1 MRTLSRRQLLR
12 LAVAL
17 PAAGLFSRYRAL
29 AAPHLNRV
37 KITGIR
43 AMAIKNIAGNCL
55 IRVDTDSG
63 LTGYGEA
70 GATGPMARAR
80 IETMKGLLIGK
91 DPLAIE
97 VHFQNMTSL
106 MHTYMAHIPTISGI
120 DIALWD
126 LAGKIIG
133 APVDTLLGGPFR
145 DSIAMYSHGI
155 GLDMLDKASCRDWA
169 QRIKEMPEGF
179 TAFKNNI
186 DPVLGVP
193 VARFASTLTTA
204 QLRNVA
210 RGYGNCR
217 EAVGDDIDIA
227 VHCHNELDTPS
238 AIAVAK
244 AVEPMNPLFIEDA
257 LNPPFS
263 EAWMA
268 LRRSTRVPL
277 LTGEKL
283 EMVRGFK
290 PFVDNQAVDIIHPD
304 LVFRR
309 RIQRDPEDRRLCR
322 PVPHAGGAA
331 QRRLAG
337 ADVRQ
342 RPFRCVHS
350 ELLSLG
356 KPARTAQPLHR
367 EDGRGQPARGAPGTA
382 QGPHRAR
389 PGAGHR
395 SRVLEAEL
403 GRTAKPIGHDERTAR
418 GPASPQ
424 HLTKPS
430 WWRRPSGKRDSRSS

>member
-1 MRTLSRRQLLR
+1 VTLLSRRDLMR

-17 PAAGLFSRYRAL
+17 PAAGLFTRFRLL
-29 AAPHLNRV
+29 AEPHVNRV
-37 KITGIR
+37 KIREIR
-43 AMAIKNIAGNCL
+43 ALAIQNIAGNCL
-55 IRVDTDSG
+55 IRIDTDSG

-80 IETMKGLLIGK
+80 IETMRALLIGK

-97 VHFQNMTSL
+97 VHFQNLTSL

-133 APVDTLLGGPFR
+133 APVSTLLGGPFR
-145 DSIAMYSHGI
+145 ESITMYSHGI
-155 GLDMLDKASCRDWA
+155 GLDMLDKTSCRDWA
-169 QRIKEMPEGF
+169 ARIRAMPEGF

-186 DPVLGVP
+186 DPLLGVP
-193 VARFASTLTTA
+193 PARFASTLTTQ
-204 QLRNVA
+204 QLRHVA
-210 RGYGNCR
+210 IGYGNCR
-217 EAVGDDIDIA
+217 EAVGEDIDIA

-277 LTGEKL
+277 LAGEKL
-283 EMVRGFK
+283 ELVRGFK

-304 LVFRR
+304 LAF
-309 RIQRDPEDRRLCR
+309 
-322 PVPHAGGAA
+322 AGGFTGVRKIADYAA
-331 QRRLAG
+331 LFRMPVALHNVGSLVLTCANAHFG
-337 ADVRQ
+337 ASIQNFYR
-342 RPFRCVHS
+342 S
-350 ELLSLG
+350 ES
-356 KPARTAQPLHR
+356 Q
-367 EDGRGQPARGAPGTA
+367 
-382 QGPHRAR
+382 
-389 PGAGHR
+389 
-395 SRVLEAEL
+395 L
-403 GRTAKPIGHDERTAR
+403 GRPNHYIEGMAAGSPPEVRKGLLTVPK
-418 GPASPQ
+418 GPGLGLEINPEFLEKNLVAGETYWS
-424 HLTKPS
+424 
-430 WWRRPSGKRDSRSS
+430 

>member
-1 MRTLSRRQLLR
+1 MLKSLSRRDLLR
-12 LAVAL
+12 MAVAL
-17 PAAGLFSRYRAL
+17 PAAGLFARYKAM
-29 AAPHLNRV
+29 AAANVNRV
-37 KITGIR
+37 KITNIC

-55 IRVDTDSG
+55 IRIDTDSG
-63 LTGYGEA
+63 VTGYGEA

-80 IETMKGLLIGK
+80 IETMKSLLIGK
-91 DPLAIE
+91 DPLTIE
-97 VHFQNMTSL
+97 VHFHNMTTL

-126 LAGKIIG
+126 LAGKLLG
-133 APVDTLLGGPFR
+133 APISTLLGGPFR
-145 DSIAMYSHGI
+145 DAIPMYSHGI
-155 GLDMLDKASCRDWA
+155 NLDMLDKSSCHDWA

-186 DPVLGVP
+186 DPLLGVP
-193 VARFASTLTTA
+193 PARFASTLTTQ

-210 RGYGNCR
+210 RGYANCR

-244 AVEPMNPLFIEDA
+244 VVEPMNPLFIEDA

-290 PFVDNQAVDIIHPD
+290 PFLDNQAVDFIHPD
-304 LVFRR
+304 LAF
-309 RIQRDPEDRRLCR
+309 
-322 PVPHAGGAA
+322 AGGITGTRKIADYAA
-331 QRRLAG
+331 QFRIPVALHNVGSLVLTYANAHFGASIQNFYRSESQLGRPGHYIEGMAAG
-337 ADVRQ
+337 SAPDVRKG
-342 RPFRCVHS
+342 
-350 ELLSLG
+350 LLKVPTGPGLG
-356 KPARTAQPLHR
+356 LEINAEFLKQNLA
-367 EDGRGQPARGAPGTA
+367 DG
-382 QGPHRAR
+382 
-389 PGAGHR
+389 
-395 SRVLEAEL
+395 EAYW
-403 GRTAKPIGHDERTAR
+403 G
-418 GPASPQ
+418 
-424 HLTKPS
+424 
-430 WWRRPSGKRDSRSS
+430 

>member
-1 MRTLSRRQLLR
+1 MLTSLSRRDLLR
-12 LAVAL
+12 MAVAL
-17 PAAGLFSRYRAL
+17 PAAGLFARYRAI
-29 AAPHLNRV
+29 AASNVNRV
-37 KITGIR
+37 KITNVC

-55 IRVDTDSG
+55 IRIDTDSG
-63 LTGYGEA
+63 VTGYGEA

-80 IETMKGLLIGK
+80 IETMKSLLIGK
-91 DPLAIE
+91 DPLTIE
-97 VHFQNMTSL
+97 VHFHNMTTL

-126 LAGKIIG
+126 LAGKLLG
-133 APVDTLLGGPFR
+133 APISTLLGGPFR
-145 DSIAMYSHGI
+145 DAIPMYSHGI
-155 GLDMLDKASCRDWA
+155 NLDMLDKSSCHDWA

-186 DPVLGVP
+186 DPLLGVP
-193 VARFASTLTTA
+193 PARFASTLTTQ

-210 RGYGNCR
+210 RGYANCR

-244 AVEPMNPLFIEDA
+244 VVEPMNPLFIEDA

-290 PFVDNQAVDIIHPD
+290 PFLDNQAVDFIHPD
-304 LVFRR
+304 LAF
-309 RIQRDPEDRRLCR
+309 
-322 PVPHAGGAA
+322 AGGITGTRKIADYAA
-331 QRRLAG
+331 QFRIPVALHNVGSLVLTYANAHFGASIQNFYRSESQLGRPGHYIEGMAAG
-337 ADVRQ
+337 SAPDVRKG
-342 RPFRCVHS
+342 
-350 ELLSLG
+350 LLKVPTGPGLG
-356 KPARTAQPLHR
+356 LEINAEFLKQNLA
-367 EDGRGQPARGAPGTA
+367 DG
-382 QGPHRAR
+382 
-389 PGAGHR
+389 
-395 SRVLEAEL
+395 EAYW
-403 GRTAKPIGHDERTAR
+403 G
-418 GPASPQ
+418 
-424 HLTKPS
+424 
-430 WWRRPSGKRDSRSS
+430 

>member
-1 MRTLSRRQLLR
+1 MNSLTRRDLLG

-17 PAAGLFSRYRAL
+17 PAAGLFSSFRTL
-29 AAPHLNRV
+29 AAPSVNRV

-43 AMAIKNIAGNCL
+43 VMQIKNIAGNCL
-55 IRVDTDSG
+55 IRIDTDSG
-63 LTGYGEA
+63 LMGYGEA

-80 IETMKGLLIGK
+80 IATMKSLLVGK

-120 DIALWD
+120 DMALWD
-126 LAGKIIG
+126 LAGKILG
-133 APVDTLLGGPFR
+133 APVSTLLGGPFR
-145 DSIAMYSHGI
+145 ESIPMYSHGI
-155 GLDMLDKASCRDWA
+155 GLNMLDKASCRDWA
-169 QRIKEMPEGF
+169 QRSKEMPEGF
-179 TAFKNNI
+179 TAFKNSI

-193 VARFASTLTTA
+193 AARFAATLTSQ

-210 RGYGNCR
+210 RAYGNCR

-283 EMVRGFK
+283 ELLRGFK
-290 PFVDNQAVDIIHPD
+290 PFVDNQAVDIVHPY
-304 LVFRR
+304 LAF
-309 RIQRDPEDRRLCR
+309 
-322 PVPHAGGAA
+322 AGGFTGTRKIADYAA
-331 QRRLAG
+331 LFRTPVALHNVGSLVLTYANAHFG
-337 ADVRQ
+337 ASIQNFYR
-342 RPFRCVHS
+342 S
-350 ELLSLG
+350 ES
-356 KPARTAQPLHR
+356 Q
-367 EDGRGQPARGAPGTA
+367 
-382 QGPHRAR
+382 
-389 PGAGHR
+389 
-395 SRVLEAEL
+395 L
-403 GRTAKPIGHDERTAR
+403 GRTGHYIEKMSAGSPPEVRKGLLKVPTAP
-418 GPASPQ
+418 GLGLEINPDFLKENLADGE
-424 HLTKPS
+424 TG
-430 WWRRPSGKRDSRSS
+430 WA

>member
-1 MRTLSRRQLLR
+1 MKPLSRRDLVR
-12 LAVAL
+12 LAVGL
-17 PAAGLFSRYRAL
+17 PAAGLFHRYRAL
-29 AAPHLNRV
+29 AASNLNRV
-37 KITGIR
+37 KITNVR
-43 AMAIKNIAGNCL
+43 AMAIQNIAGNCL
-55 IRVDTDSG
+55 IRIDTDSG
-63 LTGYGEA
+63 LAGYGEA

-80 IETMKGLLIGK
+80 IETMRSLLIGK

-106 MHTYMAHIPTISGI
+106 MHTYMAHVPTISGI

-133 APVDTLLGGPFR
+133 APVATLLGGPFR
-145 DSIAMYSHGI
+145 DSIPMYSHGI
-155 GLDMLDKASCRDWA
+155 GLNMLDKSSCRDWA
-169 QRIKEMPEGF
+169 QRIKAMPEGF

-193 VARFASTLTTA
+193 VARFAATLTTQ

-210 RGYGNCR
+210 RAYGNCR

-283 EMVRGFK
+283 ELVRGFK

-304 LVFRR
+304 LSFAGGFTGTRKIADYAALFRTPVALHNVGSLVLTYGNAHFGAS
-309 RIQRDPEDRRLCR
+309 IQNFYRSESQLGRPNHYIESMASSNPPKVRDGLL
-322 PVPHAGGAA
+322 PVPAGPGLGLEIDPDFL
-331 QRRLAG
+331 RKNLVAG
-337 ADVRQ
+337 E
-342 RPFRCVHS
+342 PFW
-350 ELLSLG
+350 
-356 KPARTAQPLHR
+356 
-367 EDGRGQPARGAPGTA
+367 D
-382 QGPHRAR
+382 
-389 PGAGHR
+389 
-395 SRVLEAEL
+395 
-403 GRTAKPIGHDERTAR
+403 
-418 GPASPQ
+418 
-424 HLTKPS
+424 TK
-430 WWRRPSGKRDSRSS
+430 